1 MNAREQWV
9 DTTMESLDGAGRAAL
24 NPFVREKILQ
34 KLHEPVREAEALK
47 FSLVWKFAAIIL
59 LLISLNVF
67 TMVYFDSS
75 MGSGQSTTRSV
86 ASEYFSYIDHYN
98 L

>member
-1 MNAREQWV
+1 MKTKEEWV
-9 DTTMESLDGAGRAAL
+9 DRAMVSLDGAGRAEI
-24 NPFVREKILQ
+24 NPFVRERILQ
-34 KLHEPVREAEALK
+34 GFSWPVKEQVNLK
-47 FSLVWKFAAIIL
+47 PGLVWKIAAVIL

-67 TMVYFDSS
+67 TMVYYHKSS
-75 MGSGQSTTRSV
+75 AGSNNPVKSV